1 MCYFLKSSNEILLVS
16 ENYQHILKFPLEV
29 MMMKD
34 HRKNTVNI
42 VSNEAVRGK
51 PYLDIDRVITES
63 KTEQAQ
69 EKYKTT

>member
-1 MCYFLKSSNEILLVS
+1 
-16 ENYQHILKFPLEV
+16 
-29 MMMKD
+29 MMLKD

-63 KTEQAQ
+63 KSDQTQ